1 MYSNK
6 GKRDIL
12 IFPNFDNI
20 DKIQAIRKKY
30 DSLADLI
37 LPHITLVFP
46 FSDEISDVEL
56 FEKLSCL
63 LKNFSPF
70 EVSFSGV
77 SLSDDNYIFLNC
89 IQGSDSIV
97 KLHDEIYDKI
107 FPSHFNKSRV
117 YVPHITLGQACDI
130 SDFKDF
136 KDVFRTCIDTICVE
150 LIGENEES
158 IVLKSIKL
166 G

>member
-107 FPSHFNKSRV
+107 FPSHFKFHSFLASLKGTHRNESLELKAFSLYNTSKEYTLQSTQERVADFCNFQIKS
-117 YVPHITLGQACDI
+117 
-130 SDFKDF
+130 
-136 KDVFRTCIDTICVE
+136 VF
-150 LIGENEES
+150 
-158 IVLKSIKL
+158 
-166 G
+166 